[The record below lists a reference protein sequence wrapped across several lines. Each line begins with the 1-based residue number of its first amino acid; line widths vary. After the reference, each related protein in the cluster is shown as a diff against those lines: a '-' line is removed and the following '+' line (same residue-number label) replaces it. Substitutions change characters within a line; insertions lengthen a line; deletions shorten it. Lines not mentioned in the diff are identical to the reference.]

1 MQIDFIGIGAPKCAT
16 TWLSEQ
22 CAAHP
27 EIAFADQKEVYYFAD
42 SMSRR
47 YAGVGHNY
55 YERGQSWYHAQ
66 FPANKETAVKFGE
79 FTPAYFYDPAAL
91 DRMYQYNASARLVVC
106 LRQPADMLYS
116 WYCYNRN
123 GLMVRLPETFEELIE
138 IDFFRQMGEYYSWL
152 KPYIDRFGAD
162 QVHVILQED
171 IKINQAEVLRE
182 LFSFLGVDSDF
193 APVEIDQRVNVA
205 RSTRFAGLQS
215 FANWTYERL
224 NQIPWARA
232 VIKSR
237 TFENTVMAVY
247 SRVNRVNQAYLPLRP
262 ETRAK
267 LTKEYAKDIA
277 ALEQLLGRDLSRW
290 LQT

>member
-1 MQIDFIGIGAPKCAT
+1 
-16 TWLSEQ
+16 
-22 CAAHP
+22 
-27 EIAFADQKEVYYFAD
+27 
-42 SMSRR
+42 
-47 YAGVGHNY
+47 
-55 YERGQSWYHAQ
+55 
-66 FPANKETAVKFGE
+66 
-79 FTPAYFYDPAAL
+79 
-91 DRMYQYNASARLVVC
+91 
-106 LRQPADMLYS
+106 MLYS